1 MPVIK
6 TMRECYEVRDGK
18 RGEDWADITLRCW
31 DNPPPPDSARGMYYG
46 GEIAIHSSFGTW
58 GYNWSACGVP
68 FKQFLIG
75 AEFRYLFTKFMG
87 TSLDRFDG
95 DATLKQIRADI
106 LSKRNCGGLDK
117 REAREAWDAVGD
129 EVERLTGGATDYGYA
144 MFDVARGL
152 GMKHPMRDYFA
163 DPCEWPRMTHDDH
176 QAQGF
181 WRTLWPLF
189 VGALKTEVS
198 DTQPALQAA

>member
-1 MPVIK
+1 L
-6 TMRECYEVRDGK
+6 
-18 RGEDWADITLRCW
+18 DW
-31 DNPPPPDSARGMYYG
+31 
-46 GEIAIHSSFGTW
+46 
-58 GYNWSACGVP
+58 
-68 FKQFLIG
+68 
-75 AEFRYLFTKFMG
+75 
-87 TSLDRFDG
+87 
-95 DATLKQIRADI
+95 
-106 LSKRNCGGLDK
+106 
-117 REAREAWDAVGD
+117 
-129 EVERLTGGATDYGYA
+129 RLTNLEAECLVRRA
-144 MFDVARGL
+144 GL